1 MGNSRIASCGL
12 TILRVVVGIVFL
24 SHGAQKL
31 FTYHISGVAGMF
43 GHIGIP
49 LPGISAVVVTLVEF
63 FGGIALILGVV
74 TRLAAALIAFDM
86 LVAILAVHLKN
97 GFFMPMGY
105 EFALT
110 LLAANLC
117 LVLTG
122 AGSLSIDGLLF
133 GKKS

>member
-1 MGNSRIASCGL
+1 MSNSRFASCGL
-12 TILRVVVGIVFL
+12 TILRVVVGAVFL
-24 SHGAQKL
+24 AHGAQKL
-31 FTYHISGVAGMF
+31 FSYHISGVAGMF
-43 GHIGIP
+43 GQIGIP
-49 LPGISAVVVTLVEF
+49 LPGVSAVVVTLVEF
-63 FGGIALILGVV
+63 LGGIALILGLI
-74 TRLAAALIAFDM
+74 TRVAAALIAIDM

-97 GFFMPMGY
+97 GFFMPTGY

-122 AGSLSIDGLLF
+122 AGSLSVDGLLF

>member
-1 MGNSRIASCGL
+1 MSNSRFASCGL
-12 TILRVVVGIVFL
+12 TILRVVVGAVFL
-24 SHGAQKL
+24 AHGAQKL

-49 LPGISAVVVTLVEF
+49 LPGISAAVVTLVEF
-63 FGGIALILGVV
+63 FGGIALVLGLV

-105 EFALT
+105 EYALT

-117 LVLTG
+117 LVLAG
-122 AGSLSIDGLLF
+122 AGCFSVDGLLF